1 MINHCPLFC
10 NDLAGSDRLAKI
22 VEIICTALAIVTTY
36 CTCNCNKMA
45 YNNEFNTPVLKCSL
59 FVHVTVSMNFL
70 LF

>member
-10 NDLAGSDRLAKI
+10 NVLAGSDRLAMM
-22 VEIICTALAIVTTY
+22 VEIILLLQLYQDGV
-36 CTCNCNKMA
+36 
-45 YNNEFNTPVLKCSL
+45 YNNEFNTPVLKCCL